1 MRKSEIAIAIACLG
15 FLATMLAVT
24 ISNGSLAVDI
34 GRAEGFYVVPM
45 DAVTAVAIRR
55 PHRPSNAL

>member
-1 MRKSEIAIAIACLG
+1 MQKFDIAIAIACL
-15 FLATMLAVT
+15 LALGTMLAVT

-45 DAVTAVAIRR
+45 NDLTAVAYRR
-55 PHRPSNAL
+55 PHSPFEAR